1 MVTFKGRRGFRLR
14 GSSLAALTLAGV
26 PWRGGCSRA
35 LLLGQAGLAAPPGPG
50 DPTLGYTIMD
60 AEHLSQRSHGG
71 GGGHRCP
78 GGNGLG
84 NQEWGQPGA
93 YPSLGMCGGQD
104 RDSRWTVPQFG
115 AGSQGNK
122 GDT

>member
-71 GGGHRCP
+71 GG
-78 GGNGLG
+78 
-84 NQEWGQPGA
+84 
-93 YPSLGMCGGQD
+93 
-104 RDSRWTVPQFG
+104 
-115 AGSQGNK
+115 
-122 GDT
+122 DTDAPVAMV